1 MRRTTFDFSRSLTAI
16 SLALSAAALAAAQ
29 TAAPFPDRDT
39 PKPVDRGALVLHTPS
54 TPISVTVA
62 LSLPALADAEKLV
75 ESMNTP
81 GDPQYHHF
89 LTSAEFVARFAPAEA
104 DVAKVVAAFARY
116 RLSAVR
122 TTPTTVKVTGLPA
135 AMERA
140 FSVNLHSFEVAAH
153 GKIPSYTFHAPLSHP
168 VIPAEITTPIAAVL
182 GLDSRPSLHPHYSV
196 GAPALGHP
204 KTTVPAITA
213 PDTPGFWTVTDFAD
227 YYDVQPL
234 YSRGVSGKGHTIG
247 IMTFASFTPSDA
259 YQYWSALGLT
269 VPANRI
275 QIVNVDGGPGAP
287 SDAAGSLE
295 TTLDVEQSGGIAP
308 GAQIIVY
315 QGPNDSQG
323 SVDVFATAIDKNIA
337 DTLSV
342 SWGEWEWFD
351 NLQNSPVTDPI
362 TRQTDSV
369 LQATHELLVRA
380 ALQGQSVF
388 AAQGDGGAYD
398 VNHDLHCDGP
408 YSATVSTSCS
418 LTLSVDYP
426 GSDPLITSAGGTT
439 LPGLQEYCLNAACT
453 PPYYDVNIQHESV
466 WGWDYLD
473 GLCSTL
479 GFTPIT
485 CGIFPSGGGGGV
497 SVSFLQP
504 LYQIGLQGVQVSQPG
519 QFFQAGPAAVAAIDV
534 PGTQYTLPA
543 FYPGRNVPDISFN
556 ADPNTGYIVEYTSSE
571 TGFGAYSFVGGTS
584 FVAPQLN
591 GVTSLL
597 VQQSKTRLG
606 LLHVALYGFALFG
619 QAYRGSNPPLHAIS
633 YGDNWFYKGSNGYNP
648 GAGLGTLD
656 VANFA
661 NFLRNPF

>member
-39 PKPVDRGALVLHTPS
+39 PKPVDRGALVLHAPS

-62 LSLPALADAEKLV
+62 LSLPALNDAEKLV
-75 ESMNTP
+75 ESLNTP
-81 GDPQYHHF
+81 GDPQYHRF
-89 LTSAEFVARFAPAEA
+89 LTSAEFVARFAPTEA

-135 AMERA
+135 DMERA

-168 VIPAEITTPIAAVL
+168 VIPAEITAPIAAVL

-234 YSRGVSGKGHTIG
+234 YSRGLSGKGHTIG

-259 YQYWSALGLT
+259 YQYWSSVGLT

-287 SDAAGSLE
+287 SDASGSLE
-295 TTLDVEQSGGIAP
+295 TTLDVEQSGGVAP

-323 SVDVFATAIDKNIA
+323 SVDVFAAAIDKNIA

-342 SWGEWEWFD
+342 SWGEWELFD

-380 ALQGQSVF
+380 ALQGQSIF

-408 YSATVSTSCS
+408 YSPTVSTNCS

-473 GLCSTL
+473 GLCKPPRPPPPPPSA
-479 GFTPIT
+479 TP
-485 CGIFPSGGGGGV
+485 PHSGLEAGGGV
-497 SVSFLQP
+497 ERRKASSRP
-504 LYQIGLQGVQVSQPG
+504 PPHQIGLLRVSGGQPAWVPALSKPDR
-519 QFFQAGPAAVAAIDV
+519 QPWRLSTCPERSILYPRFIRAGMC
-534 PGTQYTLPA
+534 
-543 FYPGRNVPDISFN
+543 RISRSTRTRI
-556 ADPNTGYIVEYTSSE
+556 P
-571 TGFGAYSFVGGTS
+571 
-584 FVAPQLN
+584 
-591 GVTSLL
+591 VTSLNTPPVKL
-597 VQQSKTRLG
+597 DLALTPLSEVPV
-606 LLHVALYGFALFG
+606 LL
-619 QAYRGSNPPLHAIS
+619 
-633 YGDNWFYKGSNGYNP
+633 
-648 GAGLGTLD
+648 
-656 VANFA
+656 
-661 NFLRNPF
+661 LRNSTA